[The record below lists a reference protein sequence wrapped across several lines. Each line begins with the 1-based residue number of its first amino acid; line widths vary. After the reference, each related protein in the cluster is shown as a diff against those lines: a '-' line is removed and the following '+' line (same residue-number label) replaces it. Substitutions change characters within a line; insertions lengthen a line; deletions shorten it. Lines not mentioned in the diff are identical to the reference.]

1 MHSLYKRKSA
11 VPTLYVKSLVR
22 YVHLHIGHVWKLTLR
37 SYMGPEYSLAMI
49 FGQARRYAPCFLIFE
64 DLDTTITE
72 QTRSYFLNEV
82 DGLRSN
88 DGIFMVGSTKY
99 VTPSPN
105 EASGHHKNSH

>member
-1 MHSLYKRKSA
+1 MHSLYKRKDP

-22 YVHLHIGHVWKLTLR
+22 YAHFSIEFASKLTVR
-37 SYMGPEYSLAMI
+37 SYGGPEYSLSLI

-64 DLDTTITE
+64 DLDSIITD

-99 VTPSPN
+99 VRQILN
-105 EASGHHKNSH
+105 EPIWLAK

>member
-1 MHSLYKRKSA
+1 MHSLYKRKDP

-22 YVHLHIGHVWKLTLR
+22 YAHLSTGRVPRLTIH
-37 SYMGPEYSLAMI
+37 SYMGPEYSLSMI
-49 FGQARRYAPCFLIFE
+49 FGQARRYAPCYLIFE
-64 DLDTTITE
+64 DLDTIITE

-99 VTPSPN
+99 VKQRPSEPVRSV
-105 EASGHHKNSH
+105 EC